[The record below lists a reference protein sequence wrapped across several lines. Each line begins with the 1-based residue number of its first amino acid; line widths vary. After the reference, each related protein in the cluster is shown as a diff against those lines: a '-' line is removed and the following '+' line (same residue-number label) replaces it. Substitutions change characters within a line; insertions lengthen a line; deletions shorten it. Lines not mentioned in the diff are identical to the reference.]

1 MGAICARRRVLT
13 IFNFSEVLAL
23 MLVITMETCHTPHMF
38 KLNSKLFGIMVLWLS
53 FGHALQAQETP
64 TAPEKPSDSASA
76 NRFWQA
82 TLGGGHYMVVLDRI
96 SSVSRHKYVLDGALI
111 VDEVTV
117 DALGQSLARFYFITP
132 ISDAV
137 KGNGAAAVV
146 SSAVDRGREMIDKAA
161 ATAGTAVHQM
171 VVKKFPET
179 THAHTVEYRLLS
191 EAELIGLHAS
201 VRDAWESGRGRK
213 FTVK

>member
-1 MGAICARRRVLT
+1 
-13 IFNFSEVLAL
+13 
-23 MLVITMETCHTPHMF
+23 
-38 KLNSKLFGIMVLWLS
+38 MV
-53 FGHALQAQETP
+53 A
-64 TAPEKPSDSASA
+64 
-76 NRFWQA
+76 
-82 TLGGGHYMVVLDRI
+82 LDRI

-137 KGNGAAAVV
+137 KGNGAAGVV

-161 ATAGTAVHQM
+161 DKAGTAVHEM

-179 THAHTVEYRLLS
+179 THANTVEFRLLS
-191 EAELIGLHAS
+191 EAELTGLYDS
-201 VRDAWESGRGRK
+201 VRAAWESGRGRK
-213 FTVK
+213 FAVK

>member
-1 MGAICARRRVLT
+1 
-13 IFNFSEVLAL
+13 
-23 MLVITMETCHTPHMF
+23 MF
-38 KLNSKLFGIMVLWLS
+38 KLNSKLFGIMVVWLA
-53 FGHALQAQETP
+53 FGHVLQAQETP
-64 TAPEKPSDSASA
+64 TAPEKPSDSAGA

-82 TLGGGHYMVVLDRI
+82 TLGGGHYMVALDRI
-96 SSVSRHKYVLDGALI
+96 SSVSRHKYVLDGTLI

-146 SSAVDRGREMIDKAA
+146 TSAVDRGREMIEKA
-161 ATAGTAVHQM
+161 AGTADTAVHEM

-179 THAHTVEYRLLS
+179 THAHTVEFRLLS
-191 EAELIGLHAS
+191 EAELTGLYDS
-201 VRDAWESGRGRK
+201 VRAAWESGRGRK
-213 FTVK
+213 FAVK

>member
-1 MGAICARRRVLT
+1 LVL
-13 IFNFSEVLAL
+13 VLA
-23 MLVITMETCHTPHMF
+23 ITKETCHDWKMF
-38 KLNSKLFGIMVLWLS
+38 KLNGKLFGMAVLWLA

-64 TAPEKPSDSASA
+64 TAPEKPSDSAGA

-82 TLGGGHYMVVLDRI
+82 TLGGGHYMVSLDRI

-132 ISDAV
+132 ISDAAD
-137 KGNGAAAVV
+137 GNGAAAAL
-146 SSAVDRGREMIDKAA
+146 SSAVDRGRELIDKAA
-161 ATAGTAVHQM
+161 DKAGADVHQM

-179 THAHTVEYRLLS
+179 THARTVEFRLLS
-191 EAELIGLHAS
+191 EAELSGLYNS
-201 VRDAWESGRGRK
+201 VRGAWESGRGRK
-213 FTVK
+213 FAVK

>member
-1 MGAICARRRVLT
+1 
-13 IFNFSEVLAL
+13 
-23 MLVITMETCHTPHMF
+23 MLVITMETCHVPHMF
-38 KLNSKLFGIMVLWLS
+38 KLNSKFFGIMVVWLA

-64 TAPEKPSDSASA
+64 TAPEKPSDSAGA

-82 TLGGGHYMVVLDRI
+82 TLGGGHYMVALDRI

-137 KGNGAAAVV
+137 KGNGAAGVV

-161 ATAGTAVHQM
+161 DKAGAAVHEM

-179 THAHTVEYRLLS
+179 THANTVEFRLLS
-191 EAELIGLHAS
+191 EAELTGLYDS
-201 VRDAWESGRGRK
+201 VRAAWESGRGRK
-213 FTVK
+213 FAVK

>member
-1 MGAICARRRVLT
+1 MLAIT
-13 IFNFSEVLAL
+13 KQ
-23 MLVITMETCHTPHMF
+23 TCHGPDMF
-38 KLNSKLFGIMVLWLS
+38 KLIAKFVGIMVLWLA

-64 TAPEKPSDSASA
+64 TAPEKPVDSVGA

-82 TLGGGHYMVVLDRI
+82 TLGGGHYMVALDRI

-132 ISDAV
+132 ISVAAN
-137 KGNGAAAVV
+137 GNGAAAVV

-161 ATAGTAVHQM
+161 ATAGAAVHEM

-179 THAHTVEYRLLS
+179 THAHTVEFRLLS
-191 EAELIGLHAS
+191 EAELTGIYDS
-201 VRDAWESGRGRK
+201 VRGAWESGRGRK
-213 FTVK
+213 FAVK

>member
-1 MGAICARRRVLT
+1 M
-13 IFNFSEVLAL
+13 LA
-23 MLVITMETCHTPHMF
+23 ITMETCQAPDMF
-38 KLNSKLFGIMVLWLS
+38 KLIAKFVGIMFLWLA

-64 TAPEKPSDSASA
+64 TAPEKPSDSAGA

-82 TLGGGHYMVVLDRI
+82 TLSGGHYMVALDRI
-96 SSVSRHKYVLDGALI
+96 SSVSRHKYVLDGTLI

-137 KGNGAAAVV
+137 KGNGAVGVV

-161 ATAGTAVHQM
+161 ATAGTAVHEM

-179 THAHTVEYRLLS
+179 THAHTVEFRLLS
-191 EAELIGLHAS
+191 EAELTGLYDS
-201 VRDAWESGRGRK
+201 VRGAWESGRGRK
-213 FTVK
+213 FAVK